1 MGDVVETPTTTFVDA
16 DVSTSTVTNN
26 AVDNTAYK
34 TDVELATF
42 FKRPVEILTGSWAID
57 GELDQVFNPW
67 LLWSQNARVA
77 NRLNNFYGFTGDL
90 NIKLVIN
97 GNPFSWGCLMMSYL
111 PNSAP
116 TLPITQDARN
126 FQPSTF
132 FADYMT
138 ASQRQHVL
146 IDPTTSK
153 GGEMVIPLHIREAAV
168 SLTGTAFANWGEIWL
183 RSLNTLRQLNST
195 KALTFSVYAWCENAQ
210 LSGPTQTNM
219 TGLTAQSGELEKGT
233 LSQSLGI
240 VAKAVGSFKRLP
252 AVGEWMTAAEMALK
266 LGSDVAASFGY
277 ALPTDEHP
285 VVRMRSVAGTP
296 LASMSGLS
304 TALSLGP
311 NPKNQL
317 TVDNSKVGFPK
328 DEMCFA
334 ELSKIPSLIY
344 TASWAPSATRNT
356 LLANFRVSPLLNFQG
371 TRSLINAQAVQLTPM
386 GFVAS
391 NFRYW
396 RGSLR
401 VRLQIVANSFHRGR
415 LLIVWDPAL
424 TPTSPQENVVRNM
437 IVDIAEA
444 RDFEFDIGWGTNA
457 QVLRTATAASDL
469 NSFLV
474 STSPLATNT
483 EFSNGVVSVFVLNEL
498 VTSTTSTTSIQV
510 NMWVSMPDLEVFE
523 PTFEAFQGYSIY
535 PTAPT
540 VALAEE
546 PMIPQ
551 SGLLETPI
559 YGAKGA
565 ELYDLVPKS
574 TDTVVGISNTDVCVS
589 FRKVLKRY
597 NYVRTFH
604 QATTQTTSGYIL
616 METGV
621 AINPTAY
628 APGYTV
634 AGLDGAGTNKR
645 NVVPLTPLVFVTQ
658 GYVFHRGSFRGLLSL
673 YPFTSTD
680 TYSTVVSRDLES
692 SFPMNVAYPDLT
704 IDALRSRLRLEAS
717 DSAGSIL
724 KENNGTRLI
733 EVECPYSS
741 NRKFASAAAATT
753 ATVSY
758 LSAGVKVKTWG
769 PASPGTFA
777 QTFDLFLAT
786 GEDHSLLW
794 FRGAPTLYVY
804 SPP

>member
-16 DVSTSTVTNN
+16 DMNTSTVTND

-34 TDVELATF
+34 TDVELVNF

-90 NIKLVIN
+90 TIKLVIN

-111 PNSAP
+111 PNSSP
-116 TLPITQDARN
+116 SFPITQDARN

-195 KALTFSVYAWCENAQ
+195 KALTFSIYAWCDNAR

-240 VAKAVGSFKRLP
+240 VAKAVGSFKKLP
-252 AVGEWMTAAEMALK
+252 AVGDWMTAAEMALK

-285 VVRMRSVAGTP
+285 VERVKIVAGTP
-296 LASMSGLS
+296 AAAMAGLS

-311 NPKNQL
+311 SPKNQL
-317 TVDNSKVGFPK
+317 TIDNAKVGFPK
-328 DEMCFA
+328 DEMNFA
-334 ELSKIPSLIY
+334 ELTRIPSLLY
-344 TASWAPSATRNT
+344 TAAWAPSATRNT
-356 LLANFRVSPLLNFQG
+356 LLANFRVNPLLNFQG
-371 TRSLINAQAVQLTPM
+371 TRSLVNAQAVQMTPM

-424 TPTSPQENVVRNM
+424 TPTSPQEHVVRNM

-444 RDFEFDIGWGTNA
+444 RDFEFDVGWGTNA
-457 QVLRTATAASDL
+457 QVLRTATVASDL
-469 NSFLV
+469 NAYQV
-474 STSPLATNT
+474 TTSPLATNA
-483 EFSNGVVSVFVLNEL
+483 EFSNGVVSIFVLNEL
-498 VTSTTSTTSIQV
+498 VTSTTSTTPIQV
-510 NMWVSMPDLEVFE
+510 NIWVSMPDLEVFE
-523 PTFEAFQGYSIY
+523 PTFEAFQGFSIY

-540 VALAEE
+540 VALAE
-546 PMIPQ
+546 PMLPQ

-559 YGAKGA
+559 YGQTGT
-565 ELYDLVPKS
+565 ESFDLVPKS
-574 TDTVVGISNTDVCVS
+574 TDTVVGVSNTDVCVS
-589 FRKVLKRY
+589 FRKLVKRY
-597 NYVRTFH
+597 NYVRTYSSSY
-604 QATTQTTSGYIL
+604 TSTIVGYFVL
-616 METGV
+616 ETGV
-621 AINPTAY
+621 AVNPIAY
-628 APGYTV
+628 GPGYTV
-634 AGLDGAGTNKR
+634 AGLDGTGTNKR
-645 NVVPLTPLVFVTQ
+645 NVCPLIPLVFITQ
-658 GYVFHRGSFRGLLSL
+658 GYVFHRGGFRGMISL
-673 YPFTSTD
+673 YPNTTD
-680 TYSTVVSRDLES
+680 TFATTISRDLES
-692 SFPMNVAYPDLT
+692 SFPMTAGYVDLT
-704 IDALRSRLRLEAS
+704 PDSLRSRLRLEAA
-717 DSAGSIL
+717 DSAGSLI
-724 KENNGTRLI
+724 KEAGGHRLI
-733 EVECPYSS
+733 EFECPYAS
-741 NRKFASAAAATT
+741 NRKYASAATATT

-758 LSAGVKVKTWG
+758 LSAAVKVKTVGFSG
-769 PASPGTFA
+769 PTTLY
-777 QTFDLFLAT
+777 QTFDFYLAAS
-786 GEDHSLLW
+786 EDHSLLW
-794 FRGAPTLYVY
+794 FRGTPTLYVY
-804 SPP
+804 TPP

>member
-34 TDVELATF
+34 TDVELANF
-42 FKRPVEILTGSWAID
+42 FKRPVEIMTGIWTID
-57 GELDQVFNPW
+57 GDLDQVINPW

-111 PNSAP
+111 PNSSP
-116 TLPITQDARN
+116 VFPITQDVRN
-126 FQPSTF
+126 FQPSAF

-168 SLTGTAFANWGEIWL
+168 SLTGTAFANWGELWL

-195 KALTFSVYAWCENAQ
+195 KALTFTIYAWCENAQ

-219 TGLTAQSGELEKGT
+219 TGLTAQSGEIEQGT

-240 VAKAVGSFKRLP
+240 VAKAVGSFKKLP
-252 AVGEWMTAAEMALK
+252 AVGNWMTAAEMALK

-277 ALPTDEHP
+277 ALPTNEHP
-285 VVRMRSVAGTP
+285 VQRFKSVSGTP
-296 LASMSGLS
+296 IAAMSGLS

-317 TVDNSKVGFPK
+317 TIDNAKVGFPK
-328 DEMCFA
+328 DEMSFA
-334 ELSKIPSLIY
+334 ELTKIPSLLY
-344 TASWAPSATRNT
+344 TATWTPAATRNT

-371 TRSLINAQAVQLTPM
+371 TRSLVNAQAVQMTPM

-415 LLIVWDPAL
+415 LLVVWDPAL
-424 TPTSPQENVVRNM
+424 TPTSPQEHVVRNM

-444 RDFEFDIGWGTNA
+444 RDFEFDVGWGTNA
-457 QVLRTATAASDL
+457 QVLRTATVASDL
-469 NSFLV
+469 NSFQV
-474 STSPLATNT
+474 TTTPQATNT
-483 EFSNGVVSVFVLNEL
+483 EFTNGVVSIYVLNEL
-498 VTSTTSTTSIQV
+498 VTSTTSTTPIQV
-510 NMWVSMPDLEVFE
+510 NVWVSMPDLEVFE
-523 PTFEAFQGYSIY
+523 PTFEAFQGFSIY

-540 VALAEE
+540 VALAE
-546 PMIPQ
+546 PMVPQ
-551 SGLLETPI
+551 SGLLESPI
-559 YGAKGA
+559 YGQKGT
-565 ELYDLVPKS
+565 ETFELVPKS
-574 TDTVVGISNTDVCVS
+574 SDTVVGVSNTDVCVS
-589 FRKVLKRY
+589 FRKIVKRY
-597 NYVRTFH
+597 NYVRTYSNAH
-604 QATTQTTSGYIL
+604 ASTVLGYFVI
-616 METGV
+616 ETGV
-621 AINPTAY
+621 AVNPTAY
-628 APGYTV
+628 GPGYTA
-634 AGLDGAGTNKR
+634 AGLDGTGTNKR
-645 NVVPLTPLVFVTQ
+645 NVCPLIPLVFITQ
-658 GYVFHRGSFRGLLSL
+658 GYVFHRGGFRGLISF
-673 YPFTSTD
+673 YPNTIDGYT
-680 TYSTVVSRDLES
+680 TTVSRDLES
-692 SFPMNVAYPDLT
+692 VFPMNVGYVDLT
-704 IDALRSRLRLEAS
+704 LDGLRSRMRLEAS

-724 KENNGTRLI
+724 KEGGGNRVI
-733 EVECPYSS
+733 EFECPYSS
-741 NRKFASAAAATT
+741 NRKYSSAATATT

-758 LSAGVKVKTWG
+758 LSAAVKVKTWG
-769 PASPGTFA
+769 YQLPTSLI
-777 QTFDLFLAT
+777 QTFDFYLAAS
-786 GEDHSLLW
+786 EDHSLLW
-794 FRGAPTLYVY
+794 FRGTPTLYVY
-804 SPP
+804 NPP